1 MGKHNLIINSSVANN
16 KLILSSNTSY
26 TCGGTNN
33 LLFSTS
39 SSLKKHL
46 ETHLIMITKKYQL
59 NISPKIPLKNVI
71 SKYDIK
77 ILLKNISNPYILKN
91 ITSELHQSS

>member
-1 MGKHNLIINSSVANN
+1 MSAVGKHNLIINSSVANT

-26 TCGGTNN
+26 ICGGTNN

-46 ETHLIMITKKYQL
+46 EDPLNNDHEKISIKHITKKYRL
-59 NISPKIPLKNVI
+59 KMSPQNM
-71 SKYDIK
+71 
-77 ILLKNISNPYILKN
+77 
-91 ITSELHQSS
+91 T